1 MSIHQHPAKEPLA
14 PPPGP
19 LWGEIAPEN
28 ERSAAVRFVLADR
41 VVSFPVGELR
51 RWEHTAGNP
60 ETLVVAAGV
69 ELITI
74 EGQHL
79 AAIRAALDGAKL
91 REIRVTPQKPATRA
105 SPVVRRISI
114 EPA

>member
-1 MSIHQHPAKEPLA
+1 MSIHQHPAGEPLA

-19 LWGEIAPEN
+19 LWGEVAPEN
-28 ERSAAVRFVLADR
+28 ERAVAVRFVLADR
-41 VVSFPVGELR
+41 VVSFPFAELR

-60 ETLVVAAGV
+60 ERLVVTAGC
-69 ELITI
+69 ELVTI

-79 AAIRAALDGAKL
+79 AAIRAALDSAKL
-91 REIRVTPQKPATRA
+91 REVRTTPQKPSARA
-105 SPVVRRISI
+105 APAVRRITI